1 MVVQRLWVKIM
12 PAASKVFGALTDSM
26 MNALKR
32 LNEGMKA
39 GDDVVS
45 TQELIDAPFGEP
57 LKITGTS
64 SDGTVAQ
71 VYSPRLGTEMNV
83 FLSDL
88 APVTGDMNV
97 DETIQRLLRDE
108 DRNPGALADLLGE
121 FNVSRSLAEKRSE

>member
-1 MVVQRLWVKIM
+1 
-12 PAASKVFGALTDSM
+12 
-26 MNALKR
+26 
-32 LNEGMKA
+32 
-39 GDDVVS
+39 
-45 TQELIDAPFGEP
+45 
-57 LKITGTS
+57 
-64 SDGTVAQ
+64 
-71 VYSPRLGTEMNV
+71 MNV